1 MAIARLSMKVGKA
14 GKAGPHAAYI
24 ARTGRHADRL
34 ERGEKLEATEAGNMP
49 AWAQSN
55 PLAFWEAADAC
66 ERKGGTTYREMEI
79 ALPRELSQEQRL
91 ELVREWVAS
100 EIGDRHAYQWA
111 IHTPKAADGG
121 EQPHVHLM
129 FSERQ
134 CDGIERDPEQYFKRY
149 NAKAPEKG
157 GARKGYGPRAGE
169 TLTREERADDLK
181 ALRSRWGDLCNAHLE
196 RAAAGVAIDM
206 RSNAAQGAAEPEA
219 KQLPSQW
226 RGDGRAAVL
235 EFRAAKAEAAEATA
249 VVWQQMPE
257 PGRLIELER
266 ERVERA
272 ERQRLEAMPLAELRQ
287 HVAGLASPGVQALA
301 EASPEIQDWQKRHM
315 AAGAKA
321 KDAKAEIA
329 KHTASR
335 QSWEKDSPV
344 RAWLHRRGLWRD
356 RWAVEVDAW
365 LAKQHV
371 ALAKAEK
378 ELDQVKAEGPDI
390 GRRIW
395 PAAQAEH
402 ERREAAHAKAAP
414 VLERREQAERERQQ
428 RALAEHLQAEKA
440 RRQERG
446 KDRGPGMGR

>member
-79 ALPRELSQEQRL
+79 ALPRELSPEQRL
-91 ELVREWVAS
+91 ELVRDWVAS
-100 EIGDRHAYQWA
+100 EIGDRHAYQWS

-134 CDGIERDPEQYFKRY
+134 CDGIERDPDQYFKRY

-169 TLTREERADDLK
+169 TLTREERAEDLK

-206 RSNAAQGAAEPEA
+206 RSNAEQGAAEPEA

-249 VVWQQMPE
+249 AVWQQMPE

-266 ERVERA
+266 ERVARA

-287 HVAGLASPGVQALA
+287 HVAGLKSPGAQALLEAMPEPQALLGRLKAVSTA
-301 EASPEIQDWQKRHM
+301 E
-315 AAGAKA
+315 AKA
-321 KDAKAEIA
+321 KGELA
-329 KHTASR
+329 KHEPAY
-335 QSWEKDSPV
+335 QAWQKAHPV
-344 RAWLHRRGLWRD
+344 RAWLHRKGLLKH
-356 RWAVEVDAW
+356 AHAGKVEGW
-365 LAKQHV
+365 LEQQRQE
-371 ALAKAEK
+371 LAKAEK
-378 ELDQVKAEGPDI
+378 ERAAVLAEGKELGARLMPK
-390 GRRIW
+390 
-395 PAAQAEH
+395 AQAEH
-402 ERREAAHAKAAP
+402 ERREAACATAMP
-414 VLERREQAERERQQ
+414 LLERREQAERERQQ